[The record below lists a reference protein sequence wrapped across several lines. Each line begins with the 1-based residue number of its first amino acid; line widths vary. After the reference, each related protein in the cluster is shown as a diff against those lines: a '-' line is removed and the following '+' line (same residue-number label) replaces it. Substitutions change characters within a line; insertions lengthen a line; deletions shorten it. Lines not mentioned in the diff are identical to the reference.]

1 MAYEKLLN
9 EITAVTTLKYFW
21 RGYHEGY
28 VKWESP
34 DWLNRN
40 DDIGIEVSQALFPRD
55 GKEES
60 FLETYL
66 GRPKEELPAEAF
78 LYFGS
83 RLYFYNNR
91 FWALLDDSENDVDA
105 EEKIVARFRAKLR
118 KLNTNYRLCAV
129 NALYLFT
136 HTELKRSAA
145 KRIEYIFSAIAE
157 EEEHLFDIV
166 FLDCISVLYL
176 IERKKNGLSA
186 VAIPEKARRFL
197 NDEAEKTRAD
207 FDDALGTPFR

>member
-34 DWLNRN
+34 DWFNKK
-40 DDIGIEVSQALFPRD
+40 DDIGIEVSQALLPRD

-66 GRPKEELPAEAF
+66 GRPKEDLPEEAF

-91 FWALLDDSENDVDA
+91 FWALLDDGENDKDV
-105 EEKIVARFRAKLR
+105 EEKIITRFQAKLK
-118 KLNTNYRLCAV
+118 KLNTNYRLCAT
-129 NALYLFT
+129 NALYLFA
-136 HTELKRSAA
+136 HAEIKRSAA
-145 KRIEYIFSAIAE
+145 KRIEYLMAGIAE
-157 EEEHLFDIV
+157 EEAHRFDIV
-166 FLDCISVLYL
+166 FLDCVSVLYL
-176 IERKKNGLSA
+176 IERKKNGLST
-186 VAIPEKARRFL
+186 VAIPGKARRFL
-197 NDEAEKTRAD
+197 NAEAEKTRVD
-207 FDDALGTPFR
+207 FDDAIGTPFL